1 MTRWTGVV
9 GELSMAINIS
19 FTRAEHA
26 KIRAHL
32 GTLRANLTQARD
44 ALMHFKGDRLDR
56 DKLEPAARRV
66 DDLMNMF
73 VGDTRDSTQGPAWI
87 AEIQSGVEQVTNPKA
102 AEALREA
109 RIDITA
115 LLDVMEAAGKA
126 AAAVVSGRSAG

>member
-1 MTRWTGVV
+1 MV
-9 GELSMAINIS
+9 GCTHVAREPSMAVNAS

-32 GTLRANLTQARD
+32 GTLRASLTQARD

-66 DDLMNMF
+66 DDLMNLF
-73 VGDTRDSTQGPAWI
+73 VGELRDSTQGPLWI

-109 RIDITA
+109 RLDITA
-115 LLDVMEAAGKA
+115 LLDVMAAAGKA
-126 AAAVVSGRSAG
+126 AAEAVSRRSAG